1 MSVPSCVVRR
11 LITSRLPPGPALT
24 PGRRSRMAG
33 AEQPAAG
40 CMAAPASYAA
50 RGLVMRGSWFAQ
62 KKMVNAGIM
71 TLWFEPGQFCLAA
84 GDSRH
89 AFDVR

>member
-11 LITSRLPPGPALT
+11 LITSRLPPGPA
-24 PGRRSRMAG
+24 
-33 AEQPAAG
+33 PAA
-40 CMAAPASYAA
+40 YAA

-62 KKMVNAGIM
+62 KKTVNAGIM